1 MLAGMDPRPVGM
13 FDSGVGGLSVLR
25 EFRRLAPRERTVY
38 FADTA
43 WFPYGPRD
51 PGEVRKRAFAITH
64 RLVDVGAK
72 LVVVACNTASA
83 AAIADLRQLFDLPFV
98 GMVPAVKPAARAS
111 RSGRVAILATPGTFD
126 GDLYASVV
134 DEFGKGAAID
144 RVAGHDLAD
153 LVERGEVGTPAAR
166 EAVRSA
172 LAHTVANGAD
182 VIVLGCTHYEFLAPA
197 ITTEFPGIAVLGT
210 GEPVAKRAGALLAEL
225 DLEAPPDAEGAFD
238 LIVSGN
244 RQAFLETLPRLGF
257 SPREQEAEA
266 QP

>member
-1 MLAGMDPRPVGM
+1 MLDGMDSRPIGM

-43 WFPYGPRD
+43 FFPYGPRD
-51 PGEVRKRAFAITH
+51 PGEVRKRAFAVVH
-64 RLVDVGAK
+64 RLAEAGAK
-72 LVVVACNTASA
+72 LIVVACNTASA
-83 AAIADLRQLFDLPFV
+83 AAVADLRQLFDLPFV

-134 DEFGKGAAID
+134 GEFGKGAAID
-144 RVAGHDLAD
+144 RVTGHDLAE
-153 LVERGEVGTPAAR
+153 LVERGETDTPAAR
-166 EAVRSA
+166 EAVRAA
-172 LAHTVANGAD
+172 LARTVADGAD
-182 VIVLGCTHYEFLAPA
+182 VVVLGCTHYEFLAPA
-197 ITTEFPGIAVLGT
+197 ITAEFPGVSVLGT
-210 GEPVAKRAGALLAEL
+210 GEPVAKRAVALLAEL
-225 DLEAPPDAEGAFD
+225 GLEAPLDAEGALD

-244 RQAFLETLPRLGF
+244 REAFLETLPKLGF
-257 SPREQEAEA
+257 APREQAAEA